1 MTYGL
6 SDVFAD
12 SKPCTIEDVKNTLL
26 EKNISQLWTF
36 LKGAAFYN
44 DHQMLKY
51 ILDLNIC
58 TSKDFLFN
66 ILIYNI
72 EEINFDCFVLL
83 LDAIDDIEHE
93 NGRLL
98 HAIIEQGDISLMEE
112 VVKRGVDMHVY
123 NDFLLHSA
131 VTNLDFHMFKYLC
144 ELNIYDMHKNI
155 DSILYFLAKSTTKK
169 SVMIMEYMEKNY
181 HDILDSANMRPIFD
195 RCRRIASQH
204 DNIYFM
210 KIFKRY
216 IKNG

>member
-44 DHQMLKY
+44 NHQMLKY

-58 TSKDFLFN
+58 TN
-66 ILIYNI
+66 
-72 EEINFDCFVLL
+72 
-83 LDAIDDIEHE
+83 
-93 NGRLL
+93 
-98 HAIIEQGDISLMEE
+98 Q
-112 VVKRGVDMHVY
+112 
-123 NDFLLHSA
+123 
-131 VTNLDFHMFKYLC
+131 DFHMFKYLC
-144 ELNIYDMHKNI
+144 ELNIYDMHKNAI
-155 DSILYFLAKSTTKK
+155 SILYFLAKSTAKK